1 MLKYLISKFLYGL
14 LVLFGVVSLIFF
26 LFHIVPGDPV
36 RMMLGQRAD
45 EASIEAIRK
54 DIGLDL
60 PVSKQYFKYIN
71 DLSPVSLHNASEE
84 ESFIYLDDNKY
95 SYVKLIGGD
104 GINLV
109 LKYPYLRRSYQSRKN
124 VSEIIGEAL
133 PATLILTSASIFFAF
148 IIGILLGIFGA
159 VFRNGFIDRL
169 LLIIA
174 TIGMSA
180 PSFFMAIIISWLF
193 GYLWSDFTGF
203 NMTGSLYEIDDFG
216 EGEYLALG
224 NLVLPAL
231 TLGIRPL
238 SVVMQLMRNSL
249 LDVMGQDYI
258 RTARAKGLPE
268 WKVISKHAVKNSLNP
283 VVTAVSGWFAG
294 MLAGAVFVEMIF
306 AWKGIGW
313 EIVNALEK
321 YDLPVVMGA
330 VIVISAI
337 FVVINILVDIIYT
350 FLDPRIKLEN

>member
-1 MLKYLISKFLYGL
+1 MFNYLLSKTFYAL
-14 LVLFGVVSLIFF
+14 LVLFGVVSLIFL
-26 LFHIVPGDPV
+26 LFNVVPGDPV

-45 EASIEAIRK
+45 QVSIDAIRH
-54 DIGLDL
+54 DIGLDQ
-60 PVSKQYFKYIN
+60 PIHRQYLKYIN
-71 DLSPVSLHNASEE
+71 DLSPLSLHDHKNKEH
-84 ESFIYLDDNKY
+84 FLYLDQDKYHAVVLIQGENKC
-95 SYVKLIGGD
+95 
-104 GINLV
+104 LV

-124 VSEIIGEAL
+124 VADILKEAL
-133 PATLILTSASIFFAF
+133 PATMVLTIVAISFAF
-148 IIGILLGIFGA
+148 IAGVLLGILGA
-159 VFRNGFIDRL
+159 INKNRFIDRL
-169 LLIIA
+169 LLVLA
-174 TIGMSA
+174 TIGMSG

-193 GYLWSDFTGF
+193 GYVWSDFTGL
-203 NMTGSLYEIDDFG
+203 NMTGSLFEVDDYG
-216 EGEYLALG
+216 RGEYL
-224 NLVLPAL
+224 NLSNLILPAI

-268 WKVISKHAVKNSLNP
+268 WKVIGRHALKNSLNP
-283 VVTAVSGWFAG
+283 VITAVSGWFAG

-330 VIVISAI
+330 VIVISAL
-337 FVVINILVDIIYT
+337 FVVVNILVDITYT
-350 FLDPRIKLEN
+350 ILDPRIKLEH